1 MALSRAPL
9 ILEETPCEAPPVIAP
24 SAASVA
30 TSLPST
36 LPLSTSWPT
45 VLDAVLVAAPTA
57 ALTAIFPA
65 KVVPMDIPKVRPATP
80 PSIAPRAAAP
90 STSLPDS
97 PDKKGDASV
106 YRRADNGADNH
117 PADDLSVLVHVNGR
131 IAGAVGIRG
140 QVTVALRHRI
150 HGEEASEG
158 GVVHAGAEVVEAEGV
173 GCVQLVA
180 EEAVRLRGAGP
191 RQLHA
196 SGLAADL
203 ERAACDGH
211 ASFHGM
217 RLGVAGHPAAG
228 VGHAVRIIVVHLH
241 DLAVRPGD
249 DPDAAEMVAQEEQ
262 VLRAGAVHGDQAAV
276 EQDVLQGVVRAHQ
289 IAAVLGP
296 GQGPV
301 LPEGCSFPLCAVRE
315 IGERLSPAGVLD
327 PHGPVLPVVGDAGDP
342 PVQVG
347 GHVAVPVIGILH
359 CHGGP
364 VAEVRRARHRG
375 GRCRVRHGR

>member
-1 MALSRAPL
+1 M
-9 ILEETPCEAPPVIAP
+9 
-24 SAASVA
+24 
-30 TSLPST
+30 
-36 LPLSTSWPT
+36 
-45 VLDAVLVAAPTA
+45 
-57 ALTAIFPA
+57 
-65 KVVPMDIPKVRPATP
+65 
-80 PSIAPRAAAP
+80 
-90 STSLPDS
+90 
-97 PDKKGDASV
+97 
-106 YRRADNGADNH
+106 
-117 PADDLSVLVHVNGR
+117 
-131 IAGAVGIRG
+131 
-140 QVTVALRHRI
+140 TVALRHRV

-196 SGLAADL
+196 AGPASDLQIPVDHVPSLA
-203 ERAACDGH
+203 C
-211 ASFHGM
+211 HGM

-364 VAEVRRARHRG
+364 VAEVRRARHRRSRG
-375 GRCRVRHGR
+375 GVRHGR